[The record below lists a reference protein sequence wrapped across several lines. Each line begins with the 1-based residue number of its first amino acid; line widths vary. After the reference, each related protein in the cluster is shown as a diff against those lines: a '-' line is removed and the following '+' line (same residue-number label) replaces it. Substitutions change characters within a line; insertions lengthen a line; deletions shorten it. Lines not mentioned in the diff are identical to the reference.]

1 MSQNRGTF
9 ASQWTVPPPTTAAR
23 SLTEPV
29 TPGSP
34 AALRKTRGSVSG
46 SGSSKYRFA
55 FSSSLEN
62 GVEGRGLSSPVTYQG
77 PRSRMTTSQPA
88 SASSSATTLAPAPL
102 PTMTARS
109 ATSPPRSSCTGHHRQ
124 RGDEL
129 VHRRPVGGGDRV
141 PAVVGLDR
149 GRCVAD
155 GLPVTGPLD
164 LSPCT

>member
-1 MSQNRGTF
+1 MSQNRGTL

-109 ATSPPRSSCTGHHRQ
+109 ATAHSPRRPGPGQ
-124 RGDEL
+124 RRKRRDEL
-129 VHRRPVGGGDRV
+129 VHRPAVGRGDRGG
-141 PAVVGLDR
+141 PVVALDR
-149 GRCVAD
+149 GPRVAD
-155 GLPVTGPLD
+155 GL
-164 LSPCT
+164 